1 MAKKVSFWA
10 VNGKYGWWV
19 NRRLNWEM
27 SKLRGLKWQ
36 NANLEDWNE
45 KWWNLEGE
53 FYILA

>member
-1 MAKKVSFWA
+1 MAKKVSFLA

-19 NRRLNWEM
+19 NKRLNWEM